1 MEWAVG
7 AGVPICLQR
16 GALENSGCPSAQEA
30 KPSPETRG
38 VMAKYIPEPGIS
50 SLVATSLT
58 DPDGPLELLEGASEL
73 SGAFCWST
81 NIDHCISYLNEEVR
95 VLGLAPL
102 YVEGGFDLRA
112 LVNGTYALLRLYREA
127 SAKLGAME
135 AEELRRAGELGYLR
149 DRQSKLKAQV
159 EACEREIAAVQSKER
174 QLQSKNKELLALLK
188 GEKDE
193 QVVKLL
199 ATLASR
205 GAQHRHELRRKE
217 QELSRLKEKMSQQLT
232 DKRDRRAAME
242 ILNNLGR
249 ADGRRATWKT
259 GKSLGK
265 KEEAMFRSLLA
276 AQEKQLQELM
286 LENAELKRLLDQ
298 LRQDT
303 GGLLG
308 AAQGG
313 EGEPEPAP
321 EGTRSSNATQGQLT
335 CSIRDQWRS
344 FKSPV
349 ESLGSQAVAAG
360 SQGCE
365 AEGGDHVI
373 SVTDHDKEIMKLKAE
388 IEDSQQ
394 LIAFQQRCFQ
404 EQLIAA
410 ANSELPASL
419 RGSYFLEEQQRLQ
432 EEQEAFQQ
440 QKRAFEEERKNFTE
454 AAIRLGHER
463 KQFEEERALLLKQHF
478 LSTVAGLGRRDPGRR
493 QSAPLAAQAAEQ
505 EILPQPKKWNKPTY
519 TPYPKANTP
528 VVLVRSRHL
537 APSPITPSTAELL
550 RVLKL
555 IPDNG
560 PPPPVQSSQQSND
573 QKESH
578 KDTAC
583 QTESED
589 FWPVS
594 SDLLDHFLD
603 RSF

>member
-1 MEWAVG
+1 
-7 AGVPICLQR
+7 
-16 GALENSGCPSAQEA
+16 
-30 KPSPETRG
+30 
-38 VMAKYIPEPGIS
+38 MAKYIPEPGIS
-50 SLVATSLT
+50 SLVGASLA
-58 DPDGPLELLEGASEL
+58 DLDGPLELLEGGAEPSE
-73 SGAFCWST
+73 AFCCSA
-81 NIDHCISYLNEEVR
+81 NIDHCISYLNEEV
-95 VLGLAPL
+95 VGLGLTPL
-102 YVEGGFDLRA
+102 CAEGGFDLGA
-112 LVNGTYALLRLYREA
+112 LVNGTWALLRCYREA
-127 SAKLGAME
+127 LAKLGAME

-149 DRQSKLKAQV
+149 GRQSKLKAQV
-159 EACEREIAAVQSKER
+159 EACEREIAAVQSKEQ
-174 QLQSKNKELLALLK
+174 QLQTKNKELLALLK

-193 QVVKLL
+193 VAKLL

-205 GAQHRHELRRKE
+205 GAQHRHEVRRKE
-217 QELSRLKEKMSQQLT
+217 QELSRLKEKMSQQLM

-242 ILNNLGR
+242 ILNSLGR

-259 GKSLGK
+259 GKSLSK
-265 KEEAMFRSLLA
+265 KEEEMFRSLLA
-276 AQEKQLQELM
+276 AQEKQLQELT
-286 LENAELKRLLDQ
+286 LENAELKQLLAQ
-298 LRQDT
+298 LRQDV

-308 AAQGG
+308 EDGVAVSAAQGG
-313 EGEPEPAP
+313 EGEPAP
-321 EGTRSSNATQGQLT
+321 EGTRSSDATREQLT
-335 CSIRDQWRS
+335 RSIQDQWCS
-344 FKSPV
+344 HV
-349 ESLGSQAVAAG
+349 ESLGCQAVPTG
-360 SQGCE
+360 SQ

-394 LIAFQQRCFQ
+394 LIALQQQCFQ

-410 ANSELPASL
+410 ANSELPANL

-478 LSTVAGLGRRDPGRR
+478 LSTMAGLGPRDPGRR

-528 VVLVRSRHL
+528 AVLVRGRHL
-537 APSPITPSTAELL
+537 AASPATSSTGTSSTAELL

-560 PPPPVQSSQQSND
+560 PPPPAQSND
-573 QKESH
+573 QRESH

-594 SDLLDHFLD
+594 GDLLDHFLD
-603 RSF
+603 SSF

>member
-1 MEWAVG
+1 MLIEV
-7 AGVPICLQR
+7 AG
-16 GALENSGCPSAQEA
+16 
-30 KPSPETRG
+30 
-38 VMAKYIPEPGIS
+38 
-50 SLVATSLT
+50 
-58 DPDGPLELLEGASEL
+58 
-73 SGAFCWST
+73 
-81 NIDHCISYLNEEVR
+81 
-95 VLGLAPL
+95 LGLAPL
-102 YVEGGFDLRA
+102 YAEGGFDLRA
-112 LVNGTYALLRLYREA
+112 LVNGTWALLRLYREA

-149 DRQSKLKAQV
+149 GRQSKLKAQV
-159 EACEREIAAVQSKER
+159 EACEREIAAVQSKEQ
-174 QLQSKNKELLALLK
+174 QLQTKNKELLALLK

-193 QVVKLL
+193 VAKLQ

-205 GAQHRHELRRKE
+205 GAQHRHEVRRKE
-217 QELSRLKEKMSQQLT
+217 QELSRLKEKMSQQQT

-242 ILNNLGR
+242 ILNSLGR

-265 KEEAMFRSLLA
+265 KEEEMFRSLLV
-276 AQEKQLQELM
+276 AQEKQLQERT
-286 LENAELKRLLDQ
+286 LENAELKRLLAQ
-298 LRQDT
+298 LRQDV

-308 AAQGG
+308 EDGVAASAAQGG
-313 EGEPEPAP
+313 GGEPAP
-321 EGTRSSNATQGQLT
+321 EGTRLSDAMWEQLT
-335 CSIRDQWRS
+335 RSVQDQGRS
-344 FKSPV
+344 FKGHV

-394 LIAFQQRCFQ
+394 LIVLQQQCFQ

-410 ANSELPASL
+410 ANSELPANL

-478 LSTVAGLGRRDPGRR
+478 LSTMAGLEPREPGRR
-493 QSAPLAAQAAEQ
+493 QSAPLAAQAEEQ
-505 EILPQPKKWNKPTY
+505 ASLPQPKKWNKPTY
-519 TPYPKANTP
+519 TPHPKANTP
-528 VVLVRSRHL
+528 VVRVRSRHL
-537 APSPITPSTAELL
+537 APSLATPSTAELL

-560 PPPPVQSSQQSND
+560 PPPLTQGND

-578 KDTAC
+578 RDTAC

-594 SDLLDHFLD
+594 GDLLDRFLD

>member
-1 MEWAVG
+1 
-7 AGVPICLQR
+7 
-16 GALENSGCPSAQEA
+16 
-30 KPSPETRG
+30 
-38 VMAKYIPEPGIS
+38 MAKYIPEPGIS
-50 SLVATSLT
+50 SLVATSLA
-58 DPDGPLELLEGASEL
+58 DLNDPLELLEGAGEL

-102 YVEGGFDLRA
+102 YAEGGFDLRA

-149 DRQSKLKAQV
+149 GRQNKLKVRV
-159 EACEREIAAVQSKER
+159 EACEREIAAVQSR
-174 QLQSKNKELLALLK
+174 NKELLALLK

-193 QVVKLL
+193 PWGAQQVVKLL

-265 KEEAMFRSLLA
+265 KEEEMFRSLLA

-286 LENAELKRLLDQ
+286 LENAELKQLLDQ

-313 EGEPEPAP
+313 EGEPAP
-321 EGTRSSNATQGQLT
+321 EGTRSSNAMQEQLT
-335 CSIRDQWRS
+335 RGIRDQWCS
-344 FKSPV
+344 FKSHV

-365 AEGGDHVI
+365 AEGGDPVI

-394 LIAFQQRCFQ
+394 LIALQQQCFQ

-410 ANSELPASL
+410 ANSELPANL

-432 EEQEAFQQ
+432 EEQQAFRQ

-478 LSTVAGLGRRDPGRR
+478 LSTMAELG
-493 QSAPLAAQAAEQ
+493 PLATQAAEQ
-505 EILPQPKKWNKPTY
+505 EILPQSKKWNKPTY
-519 TPYPKANTP
+519 NPYPKANTP

-537 APSPITPSTAELL
+537 APSPVTPSTAELL

-555 IPDNG
+555 IPDNRS
-560 PPPPVQSSQQSND
+560 PPPAQPSQQSND

-583 QTESED
+583 QTEIED
-589 FWPVS
+589 FWPIS
-594 SDLLDHFLD
+594 GDLLDHFLD
-603 RSF
+603 SSF

>member
-1 MEWAVG
+1 
-7 AGVPICLQR
+7 
-16 GALENSGCPSAQEA
+16 
-30 KPSPETRG
+30 
-38 VMAKYIPEPGIS
+38 MAKYLPEPGIS
-50 SLVATSLT
+50 SLAGASLADLT
-58 DPDGPLELLEGASEL
+58 GPLGLLEGAGEP
-73 SGAFCWST
+73 SGAFCWSAD
-81 NIDHCISYLNEEVR
+81 IDHCISYLNEEVTG
-95 VLGLAPL
+95 LGLAPL
-102 YVEGGFDLRA
+102 SAEGGLDLRA
-112 LVNGTYALLRLYREA
+112 LVNGTFALLRLYREA
-127 SAKLGAME
+127 LAKLGAME

-149 DRQSKLKAQV
+149 GRQSKLKAQV
-159 EACEREIAAVQSKER
+159 EACEREIAAVQSKEQ
-174 QLQSKNKELLALLK
+174 QLQGKNKELLALLR

-193 QVVKLL
+193 VAKLL
-199 ATLASR
+199 ATLGSR
-205 GAQHRHELRRKE
+205 GAQHRHEVRRKE

-242 ILNNLGR
+242 ILNCLSR

-265 KEEAMFRSLLA
+265 KEEEMFRSLLA
-276 AQEKQLQELM
+276 AQEKQLQELV
-286 LENAELKRLLDQ
+286 LENGEQKRLL
-298 LRQDT
+298 
-303 GGLLG
+303 
-308 AAQGG
+308 AQGG
-313 EGEPEPAP
+313 EGEPAP
-321 EGTRSSNATQGQLT
+321 EGGATREQLTRSV
-335 CSIRDQWRS
+335 RDQWCS
-344 FKSPV
+344 FKSHL
-349 ESLGSQAVAAG
+349 ESQVAAG
-360 SQGCE
+360 SQRCE
-365 AEGGDHVI
+365 AEAGDPVI

-394 LIAFQQRCFQ
+394 LIALQQQCFQ

-410 ANSELPASL
+410 ANSELPANL

-432 EEQEAFQQ
+432 EELEAFQQ
-440 QKRAFEEERKNFTE
+440 QKRAFEEERQNFTE

-478 LSTVAGLGRRDPGRR
+478 LSTMAGLGPRDPGRR

-505 EILPQPKKWNKPTY
+505 ETLPKLKNWNKPTC

-528 VVLVRSRHL
+528 MVLVRSRHL
-537 APSPITPSTAELL
+537 APSPVTPSTAELF

-560 PPPPVQSSQQSND
+560 PPPPAQPNQQSHG

-583 QTESED
+583 QTDSED

-594 SDLLDHFLD
+594 GDLLDRFLD

>member
-1 MEWAVG
+1 MGVSGSGWGSLGRWVASGEG
-7 AGVPICLQR
+7 AGLIGIQILPRTDTPTPGLACLP
-16 GALENSGCPSAQEA
+16 LQEVV
-30 KPSPETRG
+30 G
-38 VMAKYIPEPGIS
+38 
-50 SLVATSLT
+50 
-58 DPDGPLELLEGASEL
+58 
-73 SGAFCWST
+73 
-81 NIDHCISYLNEEVR
+81 
-95 VLGLAPL
+95 LGLAPL
-102 YVEGGFDLRA
+102 CAEGGFDLRA
-112 LVNGTYALLRLYREA
+112 LVNGTWALLRHYREA
-127 SAKLGAME
+127 LAKLGAME

-149 DRQSKLKAQV
+149 GRQSKLKGQV
-159 EACEREIAAVQSKER
+159 EACEREIMAVQSKEQ
-174 QLQSKNKELLALLK
+174 QLQTKNKELLTLLK

-193 QVVKLL
+193 VAKLL

-205 GAQHRHELRRKE
+205 GAQHRHEVRRKE
-217 QELSRLKEKMSQQLT
+217 QELSRLKEKMSQQLM

-242 ILNNLGR
+242 ILNSLGR

-259 GKSLGK
+259 GKSLSK
-265 KEEAMFRSLLA
+265 KEEEMFRSLLA

-286 LENAELKRLLDQ
+286 LENAELKWLLAQ
-298 LRQDT
+298 RRQDV

-308 AAQGG
+308 EDGVAVSTAQGG
-313 EGEPEPAP
+313 EGEPAP
-321 EGTRSSNATQGQLT
+321 EGTCSSDATREQLT
-335 CSIRDQWRS
+335 RSIQDQWCS
-344 FKSPV
+344 HV
-349 ESLGSQAVAAG
+349 ESLGCQAMPSG
-360 SQGCE
+360 SQGYE

-394 LIAFQQRCFQ
+394 LIALQQQCFQ

-410 ANSELPASL
+410 ANSELPANL

-440 QKRAFEEERKNFTE
+440 QKRAFQEERQNFTE

-478 LSTVAGLGRRDPGRR
+478 LSTMAGLGPRDPGRR

-528 VVLVRSRHL
+528 AVLVRGRHL
-537 APSPITPSTAELL
+537 AASPATPSTAELL

-560 PPPPVQSSQQSND
+560 PPPPVQSND
-573 QKESH
+573 QRESH

-594 SDLLDHFLD
+594 GDLLDHFLD
-603 RSF
+603 SSF

>member
-1 MEWAVG
+1 
-7 AGVPICLQR
+7 
-16 GALENSGCPSAQEA
+16 
-30 KPSPETRG
+30 
-38 VMAKYIPEPGIS
+38 MAKYIPEPGIS
-50 SLVATSLT
+50 SLVGASLA
-58 DPDGPLELLEGASEL
+58 DLDGPLELLEGGGEP
-73 SGAFCWST
+73 SGAFCWSA
-81 NIDHCISYLNEEVR
+81 NIDHCISYLNEEVAG
-95 VLGLAPL
+95 LGLAPL
-102 YVEGGFDLRA
+102 WAEGGFDLRA
-112 LVNGTYALLRLYREA
+112 LVNGTWALLRRYREA

-149 DRQSKLKAQV
+149 SRQCKLKAQV
-159 EACEREIAAVQSKER
+159 EACEREIAAVQSKEQ
-174 QLQSKNKELLALLK
+174 QLQTKNTELLASLK

-193 QVVKLL
+193 VAKLL

-205 GAQHRHELRRKE
+205 GAQHRHEVRRKE

-242 ILNNLGR
+242 ILNSLGR

-259 GKSLGK
+259 GKSLSK
-265 KEEAMFRSLLA
+265 KEEEMFRSLLA
-276 AQEKQLQELM
+276 AQEKQLQELT
-286 LENAELKRLLDQ
+286 LENAELKRLLGED
-298 LRQDT
+298 
-303 GGLLG
+303 GVAASG
-308 AAQGG
+308 AQGG
-313 EGEPEPAP
+313 AGEPAP
-321 EGTRSSNATQGQLT
+321 EGTRSSDATREQLT
-335 CSIRDQWRS
+335 RSIQNQWRS
-344 FKSPV
+344 HV
-349 ESLGSQAVAAG
+349 ESLGSQAVPAG

-394 LIAFQQRCFQ
+394 LIALQQQCFQ

-410 ANSELPASL
+410 ANSELPANL

-478 LSTVAGLGRRDPGRR
+478 LSTMAGLGPRDPGRR
-493 QSAPLAAQAAEQ
+493 QSAPLAPRAAEQ

-528 VVLVRSRHL
+528 AVLVRGRHL
-537 APSPITPSTAELL
+537 AASPATPSTAELL

-560 PPPPVQSSQQSND
+560 PPPPAQSND
-573 QKESH
+573 QRESH

-594 SDLLDHFLD
+594 GDLLDHFLES
-603 RSF
+603 SF

>member
-1 MEWAVG
+1 
-7 AGVPICLQR
+7 
-16 GALENSGCPSAQEA
+16 
-30 KPSPETRG
+30 
-38 VMAKYIPEPGIS
+38 MAKYIPEPGIS
-50 SLVATSLT
+50 SLVATSLA

-102 YVEGGFDLRA
+102 YAEGGFDLRA

-149 DRQSKLKAQV
+149 GRQSKLKAQV
-159 EACEREIAAVQSKER
+159 EACEREIAAVQSEER

-193 QVVKLL
+193 PWGAQQVVKLL

-259 GKSLGK
+259 GKSLGR
-265 KEEAMFRSLLA
+265 KEEEMFRSLLA

-308 AAQGG
+308 AAQVSAALRGPLAGVLLPWPLIPPRCPVQGG

-349 ESLGSQAVAAG
+349 ESLGSQVATG

-432 EEQEAFQQ
+432 EEQEVFQQ

-463 KQFEEERALLLKQHF
+463 KQFEEERAILLKQHF
-478 LSTVAGLGRRDPGRR
+478 LSTVAGLGPRDPGRR

-537 APSPITPSTAELL
+537 APSPVTPSTAELL

-560 PPPPVQSSQQSND
+560 PPPPTQSSQQSND

-589 FWPVS
+589 FWPIS

>member
-1 MEWAVG
+1 
-7 AGVPICLQR
+7 
-16 GALENSGCPSAQEA
+16 
-30 KPSPETRG
+30 
-38 VMAKYIPEPGIS
+38 MAKYIPEPGIS
-50 SLVATSLT
+50 SLVGASLA
-58 DPDGPLELLEGASEL
+58 DLDGPLELLEGGGEP
-73 SGAFCWST
+73 SGAFCWSA
-81 NIDHCISYLNEEVR
+81 NIDHCISYLNEEVA

-102 YVEGGFDLRA
+102 YAEGGVDLRA
-112 LVNGTYALLRLYREA
+112 LVNSTWALLRLYREA

-149 DRQSKLKAQV
+149 GRQSKLKAQV
-159 EACEREIAAVQSKER
+159 EACEREIAAVQSKEQ
-174 QLQSKNKELLALLK
+174 QLQTKNKELLVLLK

-193 QVVKLL
+193 VAKLL

-205 GAQHRHELRRKE
+205 GAQHRHEVRRKE

-232 DKRDRRAAME
+232 DKRDRRA
-242 ILNNLGR
+242 
-249 ADGRRATWKT
+249 
-259 GKSLGK
+259 
-265 KEEAMFRSLLA
+265 
-276 AQEKQLQELM
+276 
-286 LENAELKRLLDQ
+286 
-298 LRQDT
+298 
-303 GGLLG
+303 
-308 AAQGG
+308 
-313 EGEPEPAP
+313 
-321 EGTRSSNATQGQLT
+321 
-335 CSIRDQWRS
+335 
-344 FKSPV
+344 
-349 ESLGSQAVAAG
+349 AVAAG

-394 LIAFQQRCFQ
+394 LIALQQQCFQ

-410 ANSELPASL
+410 ANSELPANL

-440 QKRAFEEERKNFTE
+440 QKRAFEEERENFTE

-463 KQFEEERALLLKQHF
+463 KQFEAERALLLKQHF
-478 LSTVAGLGRRDPGRR
+478 LSTMAGLGPRDPGRR

-505 EILPQPKKWNKPTY
+505 ELLPQPKKWNKPTY

-537 APSPITPSTAELL
+537 APSPATPSTAELL
-550 RVLKL
+550 RVLKF

-560 PPPPVQSSQQSND
+560 PPPPVQSND

-594 SDLLDHFLD
+594 GDLLDRFLD
-603 RSF
+603 SSF

>member
-1 MEWAVG
+1 
-7 AGVPICLQR
+7 
-16 GALENSGCPSAQEA
+16 
-30 KPSPETRG
+30 
-38 VMAKYIPEPGIS
+38 MAKYTPEPGVS
-50 SLVATSLT
+50 SLVGASLAHL
-58 DPDGPLELLEGASEL
+58 DGPLELLEGGSEP

-81 NIDHCISYLNEEVR
+81 NIDHCISYLNEEV
-95 VLGLAPL
+95 VGLGLAPL
-102 YVEGGFDLRA
+102 CVEGGFDLRA
-112 LVNGTYALLRLYREA
+112 LVNGTWALLRHYREA

-149 DRQSKLKAQV
+149 GRQSKIKAQV
-159 EACEREIAAVQSKER
+159 EACEREIAAVQSKEQ
-174 QLQSKNKELLALLK
+174 QLQTKNKELLALLK

-193 QVVKLL
+193 QVARLL

-205 GAQHRHELRRKE
+205 GAQHRHEVRRKE
-217 QELSRLKEKMSQQLT
+217 QELSRLKEKMSQQLM

-242 ILNNLGR
+242 ILNSLGR

-259 GKSLGK
+259 GKSLSK
-265 KEEAMFRSLLA
+265 KEEEMFRSLLA
-276 AQEKQLQELM
+276 AQEKQLQELT
-286 LENAELKRLLDQ
+286 LENAELKRLLAQ
-298 LRQDT
+298 LRQDV

-308 AAQGG
+308 EDGVAASAAQGG
-313 EGEPEPAP
+313 EGEPAP
-321 EGTRSSNATQGQLT
+321 EGTRSSVATQELLT
-335 CSIRDQWRS
+335 RSIQDQWRS
-344 FKSPV
+344 HV
-349 ESLGSQAVAAG
+349 ESLGSQAVPAG

-373 SVTDHDKEIMKLKAE
+373 SVTDHDKEIVKLKAE
-388 IEDSQQ
+388 IEDSRQ
-394 LIAFQQRCFQ
+394 LIALQQQCFQ

-410 ANSELPASL
+410 ANSELPANL

-440 QKRAFEEERKNFTE
+440 QKRAFEEERRNFTE

-478 LSTVAGLGRRDPGRR
+478 LSTMVGLGPRDPGRR
-493 QSAPLAAQAAEQ
+493 QSAPLSPRAAEQ
-505 EILPQPKKWNKPTY
+505 EILPQPKKWNQPTY

-528 VVLVRSRHL
+528 AVLVRGRHL
-537 APSPITPSTAELL
+537 APSPATPNTAELL

-555 IPDNG
+555 FPDNG
-560 PPPPVQSSQQSND
+560 APPPTQSND
-573 QKESH
+573 QRESH

-594 SDLLDHFLD
+594 GDLLDHFLD
-603 RSF
+603 SSF